1 MIRARNAVGLKP
13 YIGQTIVCP
22 RPVCV
27 SIEILREFLQ
37 ISGDVQLIHNPKR
50 RHAAVVPANL
60 VLSLIPQSLQSGI
73 RVDEFTEC
81 MTVSYKKIR
90 FFHVIHPEST
100 LLLSATLTSVRQL
113 DGAYFVDTTM
123 QLRKE
128 EAGELVVSLIQ
139 TDRYL

>member
-1 MIRARNAVGLKP
+1 MIRVRNASELKP
-13 YIGQTIVCP
+13 YIGKTFVCSK
-22 RPVCV
+22 PVCV
-27 SIEILREFLQ
+27 SFETLKEFLQ
-37 ISGDVQLIHNPKR
+37 ISGDVQLIHNPERK
-50 RHAAVVPANL
+50 HLAVVPANL

-73 RVDEFTEC
+73 RVDDFTEC
-81 MTVSYKKIR
+81 MTVGFKKIR
-90 FFHVIHPEST
+90 FLHVIHPEST

-128 EAGELVVSLIQ
+128 KARDVVVSLIQ